1 MPAPL
6 ESDASVEAG
15 LRTLSERSPVMAEL
29 IARHGPYTP
38 RRAERPDVFGAL
50 ARAIV
55 YQQLA
60 GRAAAAIHGRFVA
73 LCGSTVTPKVV
84 QSLDP
89 DDIRAVGLSRAKR
102 DAIVDLAAHAADG
115 LLSLVTLDSLDDEAL
130 TRRLCRVR
138 GIGPWTAQMFLIFEL
153 GRLDV
158 WPTGDLAVRK
168 GFGQAFGHDAA
179 PTARE
184 LKPMG
189 EPFKPYRSMVAWYC
203 WRVLDTVA
211 PSSP

>member
-1 MPAPL
+1 MPATL
-6 ESDASVEAG
+6 ESEASIQAG
-15 LRTLSERSPVMAEL
+15 LHTLAERSPIMAGL
-29 IARHGPYTP
+29 IAQHGPYTP
-38 RRAERPDVFGAL
+38 RRAARPDVFGAL

-60 GRAAAAIHGRFVA
+60 GRAAAAIHTRFVA
-73 LCGSTVTPKVV
+73 LCQSTVTPQVV

-102 DAIVDLAAHAADG
+102 DAIVDLAAHAVDG
-115 LLSLVTLDSLDDEAL
+115 LLDLSTLDALDDDTL

-168 GFGQAFGHDAA
+168 GFGQAFGHDTA

-189 EPFKPYRSMVAWYC
+189 DPFKPYRSMVAWYC
-203 WRVLDTVA
+203 WRVLDTKA